1 MTKNSIVLAMLG
13 LLVAAAPASSVS
25 PTVRTMQP
33 VGGQRGTD
41 VSVTL
46 TGQRLADIQEILF
59 YQPGI
64 TVSKIAGGNYAQAV
78 VTFKIAESAVLGLH
92 DFRVRTA
99 TGISALKTFSVGSLR
114 DVAEVEPNNDFA
126 RPQSIGMNVTV
137 NGVAGNE
144 DIDYFTVRA
153 KKGERITVE
162 VEGIRL
168 GLTLFDPYVA
178 ILNAKRFELASSD
191 DNALTWQDCF
201 VSLVAPEDG
210 PYIIAVREAA
220 FAGNAQCLYRLHV
233 GNFPRPTATLP
244 SGGKVGEHLRVRWIG
259 DVLGETTTEIDLPT
273 HADRDFGL
281 LAHDARGFAPYPNA
295 FRVSP
300 FGNAIEAE
308 PNDTHD
314 RATPFVPPVA
324 LNGVIEKAGDIDFFT
339 FHGKKGQTYDIR
351 VYARQIRSPLDPIIG
366 LFAKNGGQVAG
377 NDDSAGP
384 DSYIQF
390 NPPRDGDFVISLSD
404 HLKKGGP
411 EFTYRVEISSAT
423 PRLELSTPNESLR
436 RGTSV
441 MALSVPKG
449 NRQAILIQARRE
461 AFGGAV
467 TLSADNLPPGVTV
480 ESDEIT
486 AGNTVSPVLFHA
498 DARAPVGAKLANIVG
513 CPTDSSKQVPC
524 EFSSTAELVLGQN
537 NVPFWTRTVDSLA
550 VAVAE
555 EAPFSVAI
563 VEPKVPI
570 VRGGSMELKVVA
582 NRKPGFTA
590 PIAISLPWNPPGIA
604 SKGEVVIPENGTEA
618 VIPINATGGAELK
631 TWRILVNGTY
641 IEPPPAAAANAARA
655 QQQQR
660 RGNRGGRLVVSS
672 DFARLT
678 VAPQFLALKFQAAS
692 VEQGKEVDLIVS
704 VNKLIDFPGAAK
716 LTLIGLPNKTSTEPV
731 MISNKDTQVVF
742 HLKTDPKT
750 PPGESKNLFCQAVIT
765 KDGEPIVHNLGTG
778 RLRVDAPLAAKKP
791 VLPAAAARPK
801 TVVTAKG
808 DASKPLTRLEKL
820 RQDRKALLEDKQAPR

>member
-1 MTKNSIVLAMLG
+1 MIMKSIVLASLGMLIAAVPAWA
-13 LLVAAAPASSVS
+13 VA
-25 PTVRTMQP
+25 PTVRTIEP
-33 VGGQRGTD
+33 VGGQRGTE
-41 VSVTL
+41 VIVTL

-64 TVSKIAGGNYAQAV
+64 SVTKIGGGDYAQAV
-78 VTFKIAESAVLGLH
+78 ATLKIAETAQLGLH

-99 TGISALKTFSVGSLR
+99 TGISSLKTFSVGTLR

-126 RPQSIGMNVTV
+126 QPQMVSMNVTV

-144 DIDYFTVRA
+144 DIDYYEVRV

-201 VSLVAPEDG
+201 VSLVAPEEG

-220 FAGNAQCLYRLHV
+220 FAGNPQCFYRLHV

-259 DVLGETTTEIDLPT
+259 DVLGETTTEIDLPG

-281 LAHDARGFAPYPNA
+281 LAHDSRGYAPYPNA
-295 FRVSP
+295 FRLSP
-300 FGNAIEAE
+300 FGNTFEAE

-314 RATPFVPPVA
+314 RATPFTPPVA
-324 LNGVIEKAGDIDFFT
+324 LNGVIEKPGDVDSFT
-339 FHGKKGQTYDIR
+339 FHAQKGQTYDIR
-351 VYARQIRSPLDPIIG
+351 VFARQIRSPLDPVIG
-366 LFAKNGGQVAG
+366 LFAKNAGQVAG
-377 NDDSAGP
+377 NDDSVGP
-384 DSYIQF
+384 DSYIRF

-404 HLKKGGP
+404 HLQKGGP
-411 EFTYRVEISSAT
+411 EYTYRVEISSVT

-436 RGTSV
+436 RGTNV
-441 MALSVPKG
+441 MALSVPRG
-449 NRQAILIQARRE
+449 NRQAILIQAARE
-461 AFGGAV
+461 DFGGAV
-467 TLSADNLPPGVTV
+467 TLSMDNLPPGVTA
-480 ESDEIT
+480 ESDEMT
-486 AGNTVSPVLFHA
+486 AGNTLIPVLFHA
-498 DARAPVGAKLANIVG
+498 DARAPIGARLANVVG
-513 CPTDSSKQVPC
+513 RPTDGSKQVPC

-537 NVPFWTRTVDSLA
+537 NVPFWTRTVESLA
-550 VAVAE
+550 VAVAV

-563 VEPKVPI
+563 VQPKVPI
-570 VRGGSMELKVVA
+570 VRGGSMDLKVVA
-582 NRKPGFTA
+582 TRKPGFTV
-590 PIAISLPWNPPGIA
+590 PIAVSLPWNPPGIA

-618 VIPINATGGAELK
+618 VIPINAAGGAEMK
-631 TWRILVNGTY
+631 TWWILVNGTY
-641 IEPPPAAAANAARA
+641 IEPPPAAAAGAARA
-655 QQQQR
+655 QQQR

-672 DFARLT
+672 EFARLT
-678 VAPQFLALKFQAAS
+678 VAPQFLTLKFQPAS
-692 VEQGKEVDLIVS
+692 VEQGEEVDLIVN
-704 VNKLIDFPGAAK
+704 VNKAVDFPGAAK
-716 LTLIGLPNKTSTEPV
+716 LTLIGLPNRATTEPV
-731 MISNKDTQVVF
+731 MITNSDTKVVF

-778 RLRVDAPLAAKKP
+778 RLRVDAPLLAKKP
-791 VLPAAAARPK
+791 VLTAAGGKPAS
-801 TVVTAKG
+801 VVTAKA
-808 DASKPLTRLEKL
+808 DARKPLTRLEKL
-820 RQDRKALLEDKQAPR
+820 RQERKEMLEAKGAPR